1 MKKRRFSCL
10 LSYCMTVLQATL
22 IGTAIVLCF
31 SESFYLDCPLELTT
45 GICAVTAMIAAVFG
59 LFHNR
64 LVFPAA
70 GAVLCLF
77 GAWQHLKLQEG
88 LLAVLL
94 PVTTRLARDFPI
106 PVIGN
111 RQGEMLWFLLPLGV
125 LVTWITAWVYSRKGS
140 ALPVLLVCTPVLV
153 CCLLMVDIAPDFWLV
168 VLTGGLALL
177 LVTQNVRRR
186 DPVQGN
192 LLSWRLLLPLTLVVL
207 LPVLLT
213 PPKDYVRSAW
223 ARDLRIK
230 AEALLGITDTSMP
243 AASPAPS
250 QWNRQLKTVDLS
262 KVGPKNRSKTPVLE
276 YRADTYLTHLR
287 GVSLGVYNN
296 NSWTAVDPYAYAAE
310 GFSVSPQITGSGAS
324 RTLNIYTK
332 NREKLLYTTYFL
344 KSIPEGAVAVDDA
357 YLENTQ
363 SVTEYAISY
372 GKETQAPDDTYSTYV
387 YRVYTQLPEVL
398 QEPLSRYLM
407 RNGLTNGTP
416 AQIANHVRDS
426 AVYDLMTPRT
436 PEGKDFALYFLE
448 ESHRGYCVHFATATT
463 LLLRSQG
470 IPARYVTGYA
480 VAGDIGRR
488 NVVTADQSHAWVEYF
503 DDRLGWRMLD
513 PTPAYWLE
521 EEDDTPVEELPET
534 PEAPQEPLQPETE
547 PEPEPETRPE
557 EVTPEPELNPEPDP
571 EPKVSEQ
578 EEILLP
584 PLDAENGLP
593 SQATPNI
600 PRKTLTL
607 PKPLLYCLTGIIT
620 AVLLLYGQRHLR
632 LRLLK
637 RRCSSGPVN
646 QQALVRWRYLTA
658 LCRAAGI
665 TPEAEAYAIAQ
676 KARFSCHD
684 VTAEELVVL
693 EQTATVS
700 LERLQHQ
707 STAMQFW
714 YRYVRAL
721 Y

>member
-1 MKKRRFSCL
+1 MKKGRVSCL
-10 LSYCMTVLQATL
+10 LSYCMTVLQAAL
-22 IGTAIVLCF
+22 IGVAIVLCF
-31 SESFYLDCPLELTT
+31 SESFGLDCPLELTA
-45 GICAVTAMIAAVFG
+45 GICSVTAMIAAGLG
-59 LFHNR
+59 LFRNR
-64 LVFPAA
+64 LVFPVA
-70 GAVLCLF
+70 GSVLCLF
-77 GAWQHLKLQEG
+77 GVWQRAKLQEG

-168 VLTGGLALL
+168 ILTGGLALL

-192 LLSWRLLLPLTLVVL
+192 LLAWRMLLPLTLVVL

-230 AEALLGITDTSMP
+230 AETLLGITDTSAP
-243 AASPAPS
+243 AASPVSS

-262 KVGPKNRSKTPVLE
+262 KVGPKSRSKTPVLE

-296 NSWTAVDPYAYAAE
+296 NSWTAADPYEYAAE

-344 KSIPEGAVAVDDA
+344 KSIPDGAVAVDDA

-372 GKETQAPDDTYSTYV
+372 SQTAQAPTEIYSTYV
-387 YRVYTQLPEVL
+387 YQVYTQIPEAL
-398 QEPLSRYLM
+398 QESLSLYVK
-407 RNGLTNGTP
+407 RNGLINCTP
-416 AQIANHVRDS
+416 VQIANHVRDS
-426 AVYDLMTPRT
+426 AVYDLKTPRT
-436 PEGKDFALYFLE
+436 PSGEDFALYFLE

-480 VAGDIGRR
+480 VDGDIGRR
-488 NVVTADQSHAWVEYF
+488 NTVTADQSHAWVEYF
-503 DDRLGWRMLD
+503 DARLGWQMLD
-513 PTPAYWLE
+513 PTPADWQE

-547 PEPEPETRPE
+547 PEPETQPE

-584 PLDAENGLP
+584 PSDAENGLP

-600 PRKTLTL
+600 PRKTLTI
-607 PKPLLYCLTGIIT
+607 PKPLLYWLTGIIT

-632 LRLLK
+632 LQLRK

-646 QQALVRWRYLTA
+646 QQALVRWRYLSA
-658 LCRAAGI
+658 LCRAAGT

-684 VTAEELVVL
+684 VTAEELAVL
-693 EQTATVS
+693 KQTATVS
-700 LERLQHQ
+700 LEQLRHQ
-707 STAMQFW
+707 SAAMQFW